1 MGTIY
6 MGDHST
12 AFPDLGTPLRL
23 FRINTKARHWWAGR
37 RMRVRSAVPGALS
50 NPTQLA
56 LA

>member
-37 RMRVRSAVPGALS
+37 RMRVRSAFPGVLS